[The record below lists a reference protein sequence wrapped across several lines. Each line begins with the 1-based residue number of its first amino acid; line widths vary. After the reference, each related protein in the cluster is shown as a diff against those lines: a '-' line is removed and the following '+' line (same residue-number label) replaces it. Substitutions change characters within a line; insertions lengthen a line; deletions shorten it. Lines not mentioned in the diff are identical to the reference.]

1 MILLITYIK
10 TYSFYINNMDA
21 TETNKEIKKLGDIEI
36 TDENV
41 ALNVLVSYCNLAQ
54 QRGAFNI
61 EESAKIWECIKMFRK
76 E

>member
-1 MILLITYIK
+1 
-10 TYSFYINNMDA
+10 MDA
-21 TETNKEIKKLGDIEI
+21 KETNKEIKKLGDIEI

>member
-1 MILLITYIK
+1 
-10 TYSFYINNMDA
+10 MDA
-21 TETNKEIKKLGDIEI
+21 TETNKETKKLGDIEI

>member
-1 MILLITYIK
+1 
-10 TYSFYINNMDA
+10 MDA

>member
-1 MILLITYIK
+1 
-10 TYSFYINNMDA
+10 MDA
-21 TETNKEIKKLGDIEI
+21 TETTKETKETKKLGDIEI

-41 ALNVLVSYCNLAQ
+41 ALNILVSFCNLAQ

>member
-1 MILLITYIK
+1 
-10 TYSFYINNMDA
+10 MDA
-21 TETNKEIKKLGDIEI
+21 TETNKETKKLGDIEI

-41 ALNVLVSYCNLAQ
+41 ALNVLVSFCNLAQ

-61 EESAKIWECIKMFRK
+61 EESSKIWECIKMFRK

>member
-1 MILLITYIK
+1 
-10 TYSFYINNMDA
+10 MDA
-21 TETNKEIKKLGDIEI
+21 KDPNKETKKLGDIEI

>member
-1 MILLITYIK
+1 M
-10 TYSFYINNMDA
+10 
-21 TETNKEIKKLGDIEI
+21 

-41 ALNVLVSYCNLAQ
+41 ALNILVSFCNLAQ

>member
-1 MILLITYIK
+1 
-10 TYSFYINNMDA
+10 MDA
-21 TETNKEIKKLGDIEI
+21 TETNKETKKLGDIEI

-61 EESAKIWECIKMFRK
+61 EESAKI
-76 E
+76 

>member
-1 MILLITYIK
+1 
-10 TYSFYINNMDA
+10 MDA
-21 TETNKEIKKLGDIEI
+21 TETNKETKKLGDIEI

-41 ALNVLVSYCNLAQ
+41 ALNVLVSFCNLAQ